1 MLLIL
6 VGFVKKEDVS
16 LGEFKWLT
24 VVSPDE
30 LDGVQLLLEPNNNPA
45 AQTFQ
50 AAIFEQGIA
59 ATSFAVA
66 DIQREYERLQS
77 LGVRFTMPPT
87 PMGPAT
93 ICVFDDTC
101 GNLIQIAQIG

>member
-1 MLLIL
+1 M
-6 VGFVKKEDVS
+6 KKEDIS

-45 AQTFQ
+45 AKTFQ
-50 AAIFEQGIA
+50 AAIFEQDIA

-87 PMGPAT
+87 
-93 ICVFDDTC
+93 DTRTQRLDC
-101 GNLIQIAQIG
+101 DAARSSLSAQERRQRRVVCLR